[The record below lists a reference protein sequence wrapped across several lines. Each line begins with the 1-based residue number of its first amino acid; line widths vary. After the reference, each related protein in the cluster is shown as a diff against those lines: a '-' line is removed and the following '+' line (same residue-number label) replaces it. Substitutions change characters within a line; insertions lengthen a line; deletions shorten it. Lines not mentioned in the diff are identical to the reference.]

1 MPVLSSRRYG
11 SSTAGSSSYLSSSS
25 LGNYRSSYS
34 TSSSSA
40 TASTSRYNYGNDSS
54 TSSSYRSYRPSLTGS
69 TTLGRDTLSSYR
81 SNYTNDD
88 SSKSSLSTRIGV
100 SSEKDSTSNYRSRYN
115 RISVDKDT
123 KSSLS
128 SLPPITSSSLPPPSP
143 FLNKKRPSIT
153 REQQQQSNTNSN
165 AGALSKSGSNS
176 IDLAN
181 DLDSMYEKYSPSRY
195 RTKYEF
201 SRTSRALSDAA
212 PANNKSNDDYDSS
225 TIKSSTYTPKS
236 EVGKLF

>member
-1 MPVLSSRRYG
+1 
-11 SSTAGSSSYLSSSS
+11 

-40 TASTSRYNYGNDSS
+40 TGSTSRYNYGGD
-54 TSSSYRSYRPSLTGS
+54 TSSSYRSYRSSLTGS
-69 TTLGRDTLSSYR
+69 TALTGGRDTQPSYR
-81 SNYTNDD
+81 NYTNDD

-100 SSEKDSTSNYRSRYN
+100 SSDKDSTSNYRSRYN

-143 FLNKKRPSIT
+143 FLKKRASIT
-153 REQQQQSNTNSN
+153 RDTHQSSEQNSNNSN
-165 AGALSKSGSNS
+165 AGAQSKSSSNS
-176 IDLAN
+176 INLAN

-195 RTKYEF
+195 RSKYEYTGRS
-201 SRTSRALSDAA
+201 SRSLSDAA
-212 PANNKSNDDYDSS
+212 PATNNKSNDDYISN
-225 TIKSSTYTPKS
+225 KSSTYTPKS
-236 EVGKLF
+236 EVNYSIFIFLHAFFI